1 LLNVKG
7 PELGPE
13 DRLSH
18 LPPGAGANPSA
29 EPAAPCA
36 SPPKEPPAAGAVP
49 QAGHR
54 FRPSGKSA
62 AMRTA
67 QRLIRLVA
75 PFDASVL
82 ILGESGT
89 GKEMVA
95 RHIHELSGRTAHP
108 FVPVN
113 CGAIPAELLESELF
127 GHEKGAFTGALST
140 RVGRFE
146 FAEGG
151 TLFLDEIGDMSL
163 QMQVKLLR
171 VLQERSFERVGSN
184 RTLHCNVR
192 IIAATHRNLEA
203 AISEGCFREDLYYRL
218 NVFPL
223 QLPPLR
229 ERLEDLP
236 TLIEHLVGRLARVG
250 AARIRFENDALQCL
264 ARCAWPG
271 NVRELAN
278 LLERLAIL
286 YPGRSIGAADLP
298 DRYRHAPPGAAA
310 PAACSAGRGI
320 DALPQGGIDLKDHL
334 SAIEVGLIRQALEEA
349 DGTVAEAARL
359 LKIRRTTL
367 VEKLRKYRLSA

>member
-1 LLNVKG
+1 
-7 PELGPE
+7 LGE
-13 DRLSH
+13 GRSLEI
-18 LPPGAGANPSA
+18 GAADSQARGAKSSA
-29 EPAAPCA
+29 L
-36 SPPKEPPAAGAVP
+36 
-49 QAGHR
+49 R
-54 FRPSGKSA
+54 FRPCGNSRAVRA
-62 AMRTA
+62 AH
-67 QRLIRLVA
+67 RLIEQVA
-75 PFDASVL
+75 PFDTNVL

-89 GKEMVA
+89 GKEMAA
-95 RHIHELSGRTAHP
+95 RHIHELSLRAGRP

-140 RVGRFE
+140 RLGRFE

-151 TLFLDEIGDMSL
+151 TLFLDEIGDMSV

-184 RTLHCNVR
+184 RTICCDVR

-203 AISEGCFREDLYYRL
+203 AICDGAFREDLFYRL

-223 QLPPLR
+223 QMPPLR

-236 TLIEHLVGRLARVG
+236 TLIAHLAERQALATGRPIRLSPEAMRCLG
-250 AARIRFENDALQCL
+250 ANPWR
-264 ARCAWPG
+264 G

-286 YPGRSIGAADLP
+286 FPGQMIRAEDLP
-298 DRYRHAPPGAAA
+298 ERYRSSVAKASRAVVGSAAVSVLSPAAAAA
-310 PAACSAGRGI
+310 PAEECRDG
-320 DALPQGGIDLKDHL
+320 ALPRGGLDLRDHL
-334 SAIEVGLIRQALEEA
+334 SAIEIDLIRQALEEA

-359 LKIRRTTL
+359 LRMRRTTL